1 MSIDDATPKEWD
13 EVNQEL
19 KKDDRV
25 LIYKFINKLSTEI
38 NSVENN

>member
-1 MSIDDATPKEWD
+1 MKKGLEKEYI
-13 EVNQEL
+13 L
-19 KKDDRV
+19 KEEDRV